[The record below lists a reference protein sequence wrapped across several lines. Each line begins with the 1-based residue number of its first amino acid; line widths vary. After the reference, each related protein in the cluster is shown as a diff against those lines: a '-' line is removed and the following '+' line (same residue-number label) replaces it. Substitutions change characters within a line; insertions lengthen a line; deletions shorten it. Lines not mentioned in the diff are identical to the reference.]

1 MDWQLSRDGKQ
12 GSMDSS
18 ALYREIK
25 SLMQIIIKKVS
36 LKTHFAI
43 TKPKTLKSVQNL
55 GSNLTNQ
62 QSLLRGSQLLAT
74 CVGFSTLLRSI
85 FRILQCY
92 WFI

>member
-1 MDWQLSRDGKQ
+1 
-12 GSMDSS
+12 MDSS

-62 QSLLRGSQLLAT
+62 QMAKVPERFAT
-74 CVGFSTLLRSI
+74 PRTLSGFQ
-85 FRILQCY
+85 FC
-92 WFI
+92 